1 MPKHKP
7 EGHNQSASGVSI
19 VRELVAYLMLSLPG
33 ASAIGQDPALLV
45 YSTVPGAKASDQYAV
60 AVRPAQNKDNWQK
73 SFAHIT
79 RCKNGIRGENGYFPH
94 LSGWTHTYINIEMG
108 GPVEIA
114 IKKVNGQPI
123 RKAVARPQRKVR
135 SCVVRDGYAYV
146 TLDKPCQVSVD
157 IDGQME
163 EHDTGKGYKGPPIHS
178 LTLFA
183 NPLIRNRP
191 SPEDPTVLAVKPGDA
206 VPSNGTWKTLY
217 FLPGIH
223 DIGVAFPLHAARNYY
238 IPGDAIVY
246 GSMSNHEQ
254 WDHGHDIRIF
264 GYGTLSM
271 ARIAHPNYASP
282 RPLRAD
288 LHNSIRIVG
297 ARNSSVEG
305 ITIADPAYHS
315 LMLIDG
321 HHPEQ
326 PTNIRWTKII
336 GWRVNGDGI
345 NPFENCLIE
354 DCFLR
359 TQDDSTYANGRG
371 IRRVTYWNDFN
382 GSTFVLSSLPNR
394 KLIIEDCDVIYARA
408 GWDEWSGGRLFNM
421 RGEGKGSCGAGVV
434 FQNIRVEDPRPTLQ
448 HFLIAMQGLPPYLD
462 STQIRGPGH
471 LAGLVF
477 KDIEIA
483 ASSVLGQPDILWGA
497 PDAKIMQLT
506 FDNVTIGGKK
516 ISSMNDF
523 KHNDEVESLI
533 FK

>member
-1 MPKHKP
+1 
-7 EGHNQSASGVSI
+7 
-19 VRELVAYLMLSLPG
+19 
-33 ASAIGQDPALLV
+33 
-45 YSTVPGAKASDQYAV
+45 
-60 AVRPAQNKDNWQK
+60 
-73 SFAHIT
+73 
-79 RCKNGIRGENGYFPH
+79 
-94 LSGWTHTYINIEMG
+94 
-108 GPVEIA
+108 
-114 IKKVNGQPI
+114 
-123 RKAVARPQRKVR
+123 
-135 SCVVRDGYAYV
+135 
-146 TLDKPCQVSVD
+146 
-157 IDGQME
+157 
-163 EHDTGKGYKGPPIHS
+163 
-178 LTLFA
+178 
-183 NPLIRNRP
+183 
-191 SPEDPTVLAVKPGDA
+191 
-206 VPSNGTWKTLY
+206 
-217 FLPGIH
+217 
-223 DIGVAFPLHAARNYY
+223 
-238 IPGDAIVY
+238 
-246 GSMSNHEQ
+246 
-254 WDHGHDIRIF
+254 
-264 GYGTLSM
+264 
-271 ARIAHPNYASP
+271 
-282 RPLRAD
+282 
-288 LHNSIRIVG
+288 
-297 ARNSSVEG
+297 
-305 ITIADPAYHS
+305 
-315 LMLIDG
+315 MLIDG

-483 ASSVLGQPDILWGA
+483 ASSVLGQPDILWGT

-516 ISSMNDF
+516 ITSMNDF